1 VDSASNKQKQF
12 SGRSLAKSLC
22 ALFALGGGLVL
33 GSASNA
39 GALSAEKDGV
49 KELEIRVEKI
59 QKQLGQPPGTGVSQG
74 DVSSKDMHTV
84 SWVNWV
90 NWWHKWHNWH
100 NWHPR
105 WGNGGWHN
113 WHNWHK
119 Y

>member
-90 NWWHKWHNWH
+90 NWWH
-100 NWHPR
+100 
-105 WGNGGWHN
+105 N